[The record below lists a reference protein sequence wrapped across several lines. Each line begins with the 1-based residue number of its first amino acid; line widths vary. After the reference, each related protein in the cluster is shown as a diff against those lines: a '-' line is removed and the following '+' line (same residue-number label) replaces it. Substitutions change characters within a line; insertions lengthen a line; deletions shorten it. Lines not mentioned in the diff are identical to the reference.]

1 MDVDR
6 AGTDELA
13 RQAVSVAQALRD
25 SADPIRR
32 LRFSGA
38 VSGRDYAEHGAALAS
53 ALAVLNSRLTG
64 GRADLLDTLAPRLSS
79 SAEVIAEVDG
89 QGARRLRD
97 SSGSVS

>member
-1 MDVDR
+1 MRVVPLKLGGALVDVDR

-64 GRADLLDTLAPRLSS
+64 GVPIFSIRWRL
-79 SAEVIAEVDG
+79 G
-89 QGARRLRD
+89 CPLRLR
-97 SSGSVS
+97 

>member
-13 RQAVSVAQALRD
+13 RHAVSVAQALRD
-25 SADPIRR
+25 SAEPIRR

-64 GRADLLDTLAPRLSS
+64 RADLLDALARRLSS
-79 SAEVIAEVDG
+79 SSVVMAEGDVL
-89 QGARRLRD
+89 GAPRLRD